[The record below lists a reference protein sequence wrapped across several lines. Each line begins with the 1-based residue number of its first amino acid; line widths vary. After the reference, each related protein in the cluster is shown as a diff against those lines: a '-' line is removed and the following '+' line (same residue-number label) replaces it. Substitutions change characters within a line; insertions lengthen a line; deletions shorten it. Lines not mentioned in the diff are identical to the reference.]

1 MAGPAYSAA
10 AEPVKTKIP
19 APMTAP
25 IPSVTRLMGPRARF
39 SECSPVSLP
48 SSAHR
53 AIWLRRAGCPCN
65 SSFRIQRSHNKTR
78 HFTTGA
84 KILLRRRAA
93 SRGEHC
99 MKQRSSIYGPVLY
112 GVPMKRTLSL
122 AAMTLAVFLVAP
134 KMYGQT
140 NRHLRLR
147 FHVPF
152 SVSVNNET
160 FTPGEYEVTQESVLL
175 LKVANLKSND
185 SAYEAVNPAQSREEG
200 NGQVR
205 LVFHRYGSRYF
216 LVAVSDGSWESTYDF
231 KTSAD
236 EKQMAPTSTRIP
248 MMTVSIDQEGSV
260 PVAASSQKL
269 N

>member
-1 MAGPAYSAA
+1 
-10 AEPVKTKIP
+10 
-19 APMTAP
+19 
-25 IPSVTRLMGPRARF
+25 
-39 SECSPVSLP
+39 
-48 SSAHR
+48 
-53 AIWLRRAGCPCN
+53 
-65 SSFRIQRSHNKTR
+65 
-78 HFTTGA
+78 
-84 KILLRRRAA
+84 
-93 SRGEHC
+93 
-99 MKQRSSIYGPVLY
+99 
-112 GVPMKRTLSL
+112 MKRTLSL

-185 SAYEAVNPAQSREEG
+185 SAYEAVNPAQSRKEG

-216 LVAVSDGSWESTYDF
+216 LAAVSDGSWESTYDF

-236 EKQMAPTSTRIP
+236 EKQLAPTSTREP